1 MDMRLIAS
9 LLLSPPPLSVPPGP
23 RMAAVDLPDL
33 QPHVR
38 YLDEVALTMAP
49 TGMVPVAALLMRRGE
64 ELVEPGTDRTLHP
77 LLVPLT
83 RSPADGEITG
93 LLRWP
98 GASGGGTK
106 LPLVRTRGPQLALL
120 APCAEHF
127 VARELV
133 LADANEGTDASDL
146 EALEAF
152 AAACGIA
159 YERGAA
165 ASAPGGLAGYLI
177 TKVGPF
183 PQEYERLAA
192 GHLAKGSEQAGLI
205 ACERSQQCF
214 SAWGRPFIFHANR
227 LTELGR
233 DEEAR
238 DLARQALEMPLWT
251 LGTLSHAIRGH
262 LAKHAHTTALLLPRS
277 DPPGDGNGSDGRLLH
292 GRCPRRPSLLQFPS
306 RAHLPAQMR
315 RSTRFSL

>member
-1 MDMRLIAS
+1 MRLVTS
-9 LLLSPPPLSVPPGP
+9 LLSLVPSPLPLPQGP

-49 TGMVPVAALLMRRGE
+49 AGMVPAAALLMRRGE
-64 ELVEPGTDRTLHP
+64 ELVEPGSDRSLFP

-106 LPLVRTRGPQLALL
+106 LPLVRTRGLQLELL

-133 LADANEGTDASDL
+133 LADVDESADVTDL

-214 SAWGRPFIFHANR
+214 GAWGRPFIFHANR
-227 LTELGR
+227 LSELGR

-251 LGTLSHAIRGH
+251 LG
-262 LAKHAHTTALLLPRS
+262 AL
-277 DPPGDGNGSDGRLLH
+277 
-292 GRCPRRPSLLQFPS
+292 RRPSRVPLAPHAHHVATPS
-306 RAHLPAQMR
+306 PSALALERLER
-315 RSTRFSL
+315 RGARCTSCRRPSEPPPSLTRNTLRHRCTAR